1 MILFNLFNFSFEK
14 EAFKNAPAT
23 LIVVAGIVLVLVLLI
38 TGVISC
44 STSNSQTENNQRD
57 ETEETQSSSGGDSQT
72 IVQKSVQNSYSLYE
86 ENQIA
91 GTIDSV
97 KPTASDNLG
106 NTYYDALIFRVS
118 TLDDVD
124 NSLAVQ
130 SITFANTENYS
141 KFTGT
146 FFVPKVHRTLV
157 ENAVNFKIILDGIP
171 YEENYE
177 VSINQDAR
185 TFNIDISNVT
195 TIEIVCY
202 FIEGTSS
209 GVIGGGSYAYG
220 ALSNG
225 IFTDPI
231 VTVNEK

>member
-1 MILFNLFNFSFEK
+1 M
-14 EAFKNAPAT
+14 
-23 LIVVAGIVLVLVLLI
+23 IVVAGIVLVLILLI
-38 TGVISC
+38 AGVISC
-44 STSNSQTENNQRD
+44 STSNSQIENNQRD

-86 ENQIA
+86 ESQIA

-157 ENAVNFKIILDGIP
+157 ENTVNFKIILDGIP
-171 YEENYE
+171 YEEIYE

-202 FIEGTSS
+202 LIEGTSS

-231 VTVNEK
+231 VTANEK